1 MQKLKKLIKKANI
14 DSDESSS
21 DLDHQVDQNNYY
33 QQKPTNSDRESALF
47 QAYRALGYYTS
58 SVPLVVFKDSQDMLI
73 ASVVGGHAFYV
84 FNSQK
89 LNLIYMSRY
98 INEEITGI
106 QVGEDGIVY
115 TTLAESNQIQ
125 AWKKMHRVRTYKP
138 IVDLG
143 AVVGDGQ

>member
-1 MQKLKKLIKKANI
+1 
-14 DSDESSS
+14 
-21 DLDHQVDQNNYY
+21 
-33 QQKPTNSDRESALF
+33 
-47 QAYRALGYYTS
+47 
-58 SVPLVVFKDSQDMLI
+58 VFKDSQDMLI

-115 TTLAESNQIQ
+115 TTLAESN
-125 AWKKMHRVRTYKP
+125 
-138 IVDLG
+138 
-143 AVVGDGQ
+143 